1 MTFCADNLARM
12 EDKSMT
18 ICRPIGGGYGVCTSC
33 ALYKHMNQTE
43 QQAAMEEISYWNDNH
58 VAY

>member
-33 ALYKHMNQTE
+33 ALLQAYEDQTE
-43 QQAAMEEISYWNDNH
+43 QQAMEEIPYWNDNH